1 MKKLRDFI
9 RDVPDFPKKGILFKD
24 ITPLLEDGNAFGE
37 VIRIFAE
44 NCSLDIDKIA
54 AVESRGFIFGGAV
67 SYKLGKG
74 FIPIRKA
81 GKLPFETVK
90 VEYTLEYGTD
100 KLEMHKDGVS
110 PGEKVILVDDLLAT
124 GGTALASCQLIEK
137 CGGIVEKILFLIEL
151 EEFKRLKKLKG
162 YDVFSIFKM

>member
-151 EEFKRLKKLKG
+151 EELKGLKKLKG